1 MLQIRRTLQ
10 DTRCYSRVI
19 GQSRARHQRS
29 GRRRRATKRA
39 IWSQGRPSAKQPTL
53 PPLMASL
60 TAFVPTFAS
69 ASEGNLLHLHRK
81 VDSGHHLG
89 IHKLHSAL
97 YLLRGLVRPNW
108 CRCRSTKEHRERIK
122 VLVLV
127 LSSINIEHPRPPWML
142 VRVKT
147 GLFALTVLASFQEA
161 NKASQHICSQGI
173 PFFDRR
179 VGAES
184 RIWVE
189 NACHQAGGGECLSPG
204 EALVPS
210 LDYVAFIPIWE
221 LGRGGVG

>member
-1 MLQIRRTLQ
+1 
-10 DTRCYSRVI
+10 
-19 GQSRARHQRS
+19 
-29 GRRRRATKRA
+29 
-39 IWSQGRPSAKQPTL
+39 
-53 PPLMASL
+53 MASL

-108 CRCRSTKEHRERIK
+108 CRCRSTKEHQERIK

-221 LGRGGVG
+221 LVRGGVGWGLRKFGFIQMCSPL

>member
-1 MLQIRRTLQ
+1 
-10 DTRCYSRVI
+10 
-19 GQSRARHQRS
+19 
-29 GRRRRATKRA
+29 
-39 IWSQGRPSAKQPTL
+39 
-53 PPLMASL
+53 MASL

-81 VDSGHHLG
+81 VDTGHHLG

-108 CRCRSTKEHRERIK
+108 CRCRSTKEHQERIK

-142 VRVKT
+142 VRAKT

-221 LGRGGVG
+221 LGRGGVGGGLENLDLFKCAAHCDKQRGRSACLASSC